1 MSTLHIEHAITD
13 LETWLG
19 AFRRFEEARR
29 GAGVRAQ
36 RVCHPVD
43 DEKYI
48 VVQLDFETTEEAEEF
63 KSFLESRI
71 WSNPDAS
78 PALEGSATGASRCED
93 GEPGLAQPRHCR
105 SGASRMNVAT
115 ASAAASASAAS
126 ATSRTSR
133 EPTITPS
140 ATAPTSAA

>member
-1 MSTLHIEHAITD
+1 MSTLHIEHEITD

-36 RVCHPVD
+36 RVCHPTD
-43 DEKYI
+43 DQNYI
-48 VVQLDFETTEEAEEF
+48 VVQLDFETTDEAEAF

-78 PALEGSATGASRCED
+78 PALKGT
-93 GEPGLAQPRHCR
+93 PRAR
-105 SGASRMNVAT
+105 VLEEV
-115 ASAAASASAAS
+115 SAA
-126 ATSRTSR
+126 
-133 EPTITPS
+133 
-140 ATAPTSAA
+140 